1 MMKPS
6 ARIYCLFARLSLLL
20 FVGIQACFLLP
31 ILATPVNAQPG
42 AVAQAWVDYDQ
53 ALQHIRAGQNQEALP
68 LLRRALAVLQDNVH
82 LKADYLV
89 CLVWT
94 GAYRQAVDYYRRHE
108 TELQQVRYVSR
119 NIAKAFYEERK
130 FAQARTLY
138 ARALT
143 YDPSDAEAF
152 KGLIYSCCRLRDFLS
167 AYQTWEESR
176 RRGLIPAET
185 VNYMGV
191 FLLARLGA
199 SYQAEQLATSQGVKD
214 PELLATITGDQAVER
229 LQWEEVDLAI
239 QILETQLA
247 RNPDNYRAR
256 SDYIVALRQKERMA
270 EVLEQYAIL
279 EGAGKPTPYWAT
291 RALADAYLYLKKP
304 EQAVIFYKI
313 TLKKDPGEPL
323 KSLVGLY
330 NCYVELRQWDQ
341 AAKTLTQVEDLLAK
355 TRPLVRDKKA
365 PILRQKRYIEEK
377 QSLIT
382 DQGWFLAYQDK
393 LQEAQEH
400 FEVAVKEAGLN
411 PAFRSGLAH
420 VYLWRQWPRRALEE
434 FQVCE
439 TIHPLN
445 KGILVGKAWTLNTLN
460 EKDQARALAR
470 QLYCRYPTDLHVQNL
485 MDTFRVEDSLFF
497 SPDVYFTK
505 EFQGATEYYAV
516 GSLEVPYSPTFKFY
530 TQIVRQYI
538 SSEFDRGESLEFSWD
553 RLNWGYDWILHP
565 ELAWRQAI
573 TFDYTR
579 GRDLGSFTQV
589 RWWPTDPLTIVAEFD
604 SFSLNV
610 PIRARAEGM
619 RAKTGL
625 LALRYVASDQLE
637 GSLSFGVNWFSDD
650 NLNPSATLRLNRQVI
665 NHPEVKLWLGTEINY
680 LRYTDQDVSYFSPLY
695 SYAVLL
701 TPTVHWTHYCRYDTR
716 WRSSFYPRGGIVKE
730 HKESVYPVAGITYE
744 QLLDISK
751 TFGLTWNVS
760 YDLRV
765 YTGEYTHVLGTYFT
779 FRKYF

>member
-1 MMKPS
+1 MP
-6 ARIYCLFARLSLLL
+6 RLSLPVLALGVQVFFVLL
-20 FVGIQACFLLP
+20 
-31 ILATPVNAQPG
+31 ILAAPASAQPG
-42 AVAQAWVDYDQ
+42 SPAQAWQDYDR
-53 ALQHIRAGQNQEALP
+53 ALQLIRAGQNQEALP
-68 LLRRALAVLQDNVH
+68 LLERALMILPDNVH

-94 GAYRQAVDYYRRHE
+94 GAYDAAIAYYRRHRA
-108 TELQQVRYVSR
+108 ELQPVRYVPS
-119 NIAKAFYEERK
+119 NIAKAFYEKRD
-130 FAQARTLY
+130 FAQAKSLY
-138 ARALT
+138 SLART
-143 YDPSDAEAF
+143 YDPADAEAF
-152 KGLIYSCCRLRDFLS
+152 KGFIYSCCRLRDFLS
-167 AYQTWEESR
+167 AYQAWEEGRKR
-176 RRGLIPAET
+176 RLIPAET
-185 VNYMGV
+185 VNYMEV

-199 SYQAEQLATSQGVKD
+199 SSQAQHVAVAQGVKD
-214 PELLATITGDQAVER
+214 PELLASVTGDQAVER

-239 QILETQLA
+239 QILARQLA
-247 RNPDNYRAR
+247 QNPENYRAR
-256 SDYIVALRQKERMA
+256 SDYLVALRQKDRMA
-270 EVLEQYAIL
+270 EVLEQYALL
-279 EGAGKPTPYWAT
+279 ERAGQPTPYWAT
-291 RALADAYLYLKKP
+291 EAVADAYLYLKRP
-304 EQAVIFYKI
+304 EQAVTFYEL
-313 TLKKDPGEPL
+313 TLEKNPSEPF
-323 KSLVGLY
+323 KPRMGLY
-330 NCYVELRQWDQ
+330 SCYVELGQWDR
-341 AAKTLTQVEDLLAK
+341 AAEMLARLAEQLAQTQ
-355 TRPLVRDKKA
+355 RLVKDKKA
-365 PILRQKRYIEEK
+365 PVLLHKRYIDDK
-377 QSLIT
+377 QSLVNN
-382 DQGWFLAYQDK
+382 QGWFLAYQDK
-393 LQEAQEH
+393 LRQAQEH
-400 FEVAVKEAGLN
+400 FEAALQEAGLN
-411 PAFRSGLAH
+411 TAFRSGLAQ

-434 FQVCE
+434 FQVVK
-439 TIHPLN
+439 TIDPLD
-445 KGILVGKAWTLNTLN
+445 KGALVGQAWTLNTLN
-460 EKDQARALAR
+460 MKNQARALAR
-470 QLYCRYPTDLHVQNL
+470 QLYARYPTNLHIQNL

-497 SPDVYFTK
+497 SPEIYFTK

-516 GSLEVPYSPTFKFY
+516 GSLEVPYSPTFKLY

-553 RLNWGYDWILHP
+553 RLNWGYDWIIHP

-579 GRDLGSFTQV
+579 GRDLGSFTQL
-589 RWWPTDPLTIVAEFD
+589 RWWPTDPLTIIAEFD

-625 LALRYVASDQLE
+625 LALRYVASDLLE

-650 NLNPSATLRLNRQVI
+650 NLNPSATLRINRQVI

-695 SYAVLL
+695 SYAVLF
-701 TPTVHWTHYCRYDTR
+701 TPTVHWIHHQRYDTK

-744 QLLDISK
+744 QLFNLSK